1 MTISKS
7 SRDLL
12 KLSLVRPWPFR
23 CPGCICLT
31 LPERLVLRRISKIV
45 GKWKRQVGREVR
57 RHARNKARNK
67 ARDEAQ
73 ARLAASAGTLQG

>member
-1 MTISKS
+1 MTISKT

-31 LPERLVLRRISKIV
+31 WPERQTLRRISKIV

>member
-1 MTISKS
+1 
-7 SRDLL
+7 
-12 KLSLVRPWPFR
+12 
-23 CPGCICLT
+23 
-31 LPERLVLRRISKIV
+31 LVLRRISKIV

>member
-1 MTISKS
+1 MTM
-7 SRDLL
+7 SRTSRHLL

-45 GKWKRQVGREVR
+45 GKWKRQVR
-57 RHARNKARNK
+57 RQ
-67 ARDEAQ
+67 ARDKAQ
-73 ARLAASAGTLQG
+73 ARLAASAETPQG

>member
-1 MTISKS
+1 MTISKT

-31 LPERLVLRRISKIV
+31 WPERQTLRRVSQIV
-45 GKWKRQVGREVR
+45 GKWKRQVR
-57 RHARNKARNK
+57 RQVQRQARDKAR
-67 ARDEAQ
+67 ADAQ
-73 ARLAASAGTLQG
+73 ARLAASAETPQG

>member
-1 MTISKS
+1 MTISRT

-31 LPERLVLRRISKIV
+31 WPERQTLRRVAQIV
-45 GKWKRQVGREVR
+45 GKWKRQAR
-57 RHARNKARNK
+57 RQVQRQAGDKAGDK

-73 ARLAASAGTLQG
+73 ARLAASAGTPQG

>member
-1 MTISKS
+1 MTISKT

-23 CPGCICLT
+23 CPECICLT

-57 RHARNKARNK
+57 RHARNKAR
-67 ARDEAQ
+67 DEAQ